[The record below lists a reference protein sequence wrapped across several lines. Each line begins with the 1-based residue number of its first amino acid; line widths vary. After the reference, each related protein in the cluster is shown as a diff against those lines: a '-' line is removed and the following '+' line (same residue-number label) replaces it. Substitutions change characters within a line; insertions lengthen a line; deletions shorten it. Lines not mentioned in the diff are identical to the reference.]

1 MGSLHGC
8 LPLHIRSHASNRWRR
23 FLRRCCRPSQ
33 LDIQYSAVQCKLL
46 LTNPSRLYSLAAL
59 RQKQQQSCAREDPAF
74 LLLLLL
80 LLLITGIGHAAALQA
95 AGAATF
101 AAVAA
106 APLCAFVLSA
116 LVVIPLAF
124 FCHTREVGSAV
135 TAGVLPN
142 NDSSSSSSGIP
153 TAERTAGSSG
163 VPPFDFAY
171 AFDLHCN
178 GSFVYAVYT
187 QVLPLVLQ
195 PLLLLLPSIVRRFV
209 AAVLH
214 CYGGWGYVY
223 VSALGFLAIGKLRSA
238 APLWGAGSLL
248 VLAVIACS
256 AAGAELMYCPA
267 RLVLLLL
274 SDTAPAEHAAAA
286 AAAPAAA
293 AAASAPLSAD
303 IPLNR

>member
-178 GSFVYAVYT
+178 
-187 QVLPLVLQ
+187 
-195 PLLLLLPSIVRRFV
+195 
-209 AAVLH
+209 
-214 CYGGWGYVY
+214 
-223 VSALGFLAIGKLRSA
+223 AIGKLRSA